1 MNDKR
6 KKIDMVVEVVCS
18 YFNIDRMIIYNCPK
32 KPLKVVSTAR
42 YHILHILH
50 VRYGISISTLAK
62 EFSMGVRGVFLG
74 ISKIKSWITTYDLDR
89 KNFEDL
95 CCELSRKE
103 LYLQ

>member
-6 KKIDMVVEVVCS
+6 EKIDMVVEVVCS
-18 YFNIDRMIIYNCPK
+18 YFNIDRMMIYNCPK

-50 VRYGISISTLAK
+50 VRYGISISTLTK

-74 ISKIKSWITTYDLDR
+74 ISKIKSWISTYDSD
-89 KNFEDL
+89 KKVFDAL
-95 CCELSRKE
+95 CCELSKNE